1 MSSINLR
8 QTGWLPNYHGGWA
21 MISLPPVLG
30 LCHSGF
36 VPAHI
41 LLLVSWFAAYFLFFA
56 LVGFLRH
63 NYATRYRPAIITY
76 GILTTLTGSILL
88 LMRPLLI
95 AWFIPLFLLSIF
107 TLYQA
112 KIGKERSLL
121 SGMAT
126 VLFASLMLPI
136 AYQVKNTDLPIYI
149 IWLTIIVFMYFAGTV
164 FYVKTNIRE
173 RKSLKYFC
181 FSISFHI
188 ISLMIVFI
196 YHHTHYFLIILWILL
211 LFRAILVPSF
221 IRKGK
226 NISIKTIGILEIVLS
241 VLLFIALL

>member
-21 MISLPPVLG
+21 MISLPPLLG

-107 TLYQA
+107 T
-112 KIGKERSLL
+112 GE
-121 SGMAT
+121 GMF
-126 VLFASLMLPI
+126 V
-136 AYQVKNTDLPIYI
+136 
-149 IWLTIIVFMYFAGTV
+149 
-164 FYVKTNIRE
+164 
-173 RKSLKYFC
+173 
-181 FSISFHI
+181 SI
-188 ISLMIVFI
+188 M
-196 YHHTHYFLIILWILL
+196 
-211 LFRAILVPSF
+211 
-221 IRKGK
+221 
-226 NISIKTIGILEIVLS
+226 
-241 VLLFIALL
+241 